1 MSAAARVHNPMPVL
15 AGAVLVVMA
24 AQQAIVPVLAPLARD
39 LDLPEWTLGLL
50 MTSAAAMFTITS
62 SFWGRAVDR
71 VGHRAVLLS
80 GLSVGFVGM
89 VGFAVACQLAVSGTI
104 SGELGMALMIATR
117 SLLFGAAM
125 GAVPTAA
132 MAWVAAN
139 TVTTQDRVKGLAQI
153 GAVQGL
159 AQALGPA
166 SGFVLAFAG
175 FLGPVWAAPAVI
187 LVAFVL
193 AAVLLPK
200 PPRRRTDADSE
211 TAQADAADA
220 APRKPL
226 RPWDPR
232 LWPVMLGGFGS
243 FLTLGLVVVCVG
255 FVVQDRLGYEG
266 ADAVQMT
273 GLVSTVMGLCMVT
286 MQAFVVPRLAWPP
299 WRMLRTGIPLVAL
312 GAAGLIVAGSLAL
325 VIACMGVL
333 AIGMGM
339 VGPGYVSAPTLL
351 VGPAEQGRVAGLV
364 QTVTG
369 STFMLG
375 PLGGTALYGIHEWL
389 PFAVG
394 AGVCTAAVIFVWS
407 RKGPGDT
414 AATPAPQAELATD
427 PT

>member
-1 MSAAARVHNPMPVL
+1 MSAAARAHNPMPVL

-39 LDLPEWTLGLL
+39 LELPEWSLGLL
-50 MTSAAAMFTITS
+50 MTSAAVMFTLTS
-62 SFWGRAVDR
+62 SPWGRAVDR
-71 VGHRAVLLS
+71 VGHRTVLLS
-80 GLSVGFVGM
+80 GLSLGLVGM
-89 VGFAVACQLAVSGTI
+89 TGFAIVCQLAVSGVI
-104 SGELGMALMIATR
+104 SGELGMALMIGTR
-117 SLLFGAAM
+117 SLLFGVAM

-139 TVTTQDRVKGLAQI
+139 TSTTQERVKGLAQI

-187 LVAFVL
+187 AFALVAV
-193 AAVLLPK
+193 AVLLPK
-200 PPRRRTDADSE
+200 GPSRRARAAAAAE
-211 TAQADAADA
+211 AEQAEAA
-220 APRKPL
+220 APSKPL

-266 ADAVQMT
+266 ADAVRMT
-273 GLVSTVMGLCMVT
+273 GLVSTVVGLVMVT
-286 MQAFVVPRLAWPP
+286 MQAFVVPRLGWPP
-299 WRMLRTGIPLVAL
+299 WRMLRSGIPLVAL
-312 GAAGLIVAGSLAL
+312 GAAGLMVADTL
-325 VIACMGVL
+325 VLVTACMAVL
-333 AIGMGM
+333 AVGMGT

-369 STFMLG
+369 STFMIG
-375 PLGGTALYGIHEWL
+375 PLGGSALYGINDWL

-394 AGVCTAAVIFVWS
+394 TGICVAGAIFVWT
-407 RKGPGDT
+407 RKGPGET
-414 AATPAPQAELATD
+414 ATAPAPQPELAPD
-427 PT
+427 PS

>member
-1 MSAAARVHNPMPVL
+1 MSAAGRAHNPLPVL

-71 VGHRAVLLS
+71 VGHRTVLLS
-80 GLSVGFVGM
+80 GLSIGLVGM
-89 VGFAVACQLAVSGTI
+89 IGFAVACDLAVRGTI
-104 SGELGMALMIATR
+104 SGELGMTLMIATR

-139 TVTTQDRVKGLAQI
+139 TTTTQDRVKGLAQI

-175 FLGPVWAAPAVI
+175 FLGPVWAAPVVI
-187 LVAFVL
+187 LLALVV

-200 PPRRRTDADSE
+200 PPRRRTAD
-211 TAQADAADA
+211 TADPPVAPGADA

-266 ADAVQMT
+266 ADAVRMT
-273 GLVSTVMGLCMVT
+273 GLVSTAMGLCMVT
-286 MQAFVVPRLAWPP
+286 MQAVVVPRLAWPP

-312 GAAGLIVAGSLAL
+312 GAAGLIVAGTLPL
-325 VIACMGVL
+325 VVACMGVL

-339 VGPGYVSAPTLL
+339 VAPGYVSAPTLL

-369 STFMLG
+369 STFMIG

-389 PFAVG
+389 PFVVATG
-394 AGVCTAAVIFVWS
+394 ICTAGAVFVWT
-407 RKGPGDT
+407 RRGPGGT
-414 AATPAPQAELATD
+414 ASATAPTPQVATD
-427 PT
+427 PS

>member
-1 MSAAARVHNPMPVL
+1 MSAVARAHNPMPVL

-39 LDLPEWTLGLL
+39 LELPEWSLGLL
-50 MTSAAAMFTITS
+50 MTSAAVMFTLTS
-62 SFWGRAVDR
+62 SPWGRAVDR
-71 VGHRAVLLS
+71 VGHRTVLLS
-80 GLSVGFVGM
+80 GLSLGLVGM
-89 VGFAVACQLAVSGTI
+89 TGFAVVCQLAVSGVI
-104 SGELGMALMIATR
+104 SGELGMALMIGTR
-117 SLLFGAAM
+117 SLLFGVAM

-139 TVTTQDRVKGLAQI
+139 TTTTQERVKGLAQI

-187 LVAFVL
+187 AVALVAV
-193 AAVLLPK
+193 AVLLPK
-200 PPRRRTDADSE
+200 PPSRRARAAAAAE
-211 TAQADAADA
+211 AEQAEAA
-220 APRKPL
+220 APSKPL

-266 ADAVQMT
+266 AAAVRMT
-273 GLVSTVMGLCMVT
+273 GLVSTVVGLVMVT
-286 MQAFVVPRLAWPP
+286 MQAFVVPRLGWPP
-299 WRMLRTGIPLVAL
+299 WRMLRSGIPLVAV
-312 GAAGLIVAGSLAL
+312 GTAGLMVADTMIL
-325 VIACMGVL
+325 VTACMAVL
-333 AIGMGM
+333 AVGMGM

-369 STFMLG
+369 STFMIG
-375 PLGGTALYGIHEWL
+375 PLGGSALYGINDWL
-389 PFAVG
+389 PFACG
-394 AGVCTAAVIFVWS
+394 AGICAAGAIFVWT
-407 RKGPGDT
+407 RKAPGDT
-414 AATPAPQAELATD
+414 ASTPAPQAEFASD
-427 PT
+427 PS

>member
-1 MSAAARVHNPMPVL
+1 MSAARIHNPMPVL
-15 AGAVLVVMA
+15 ASAVLVVMA
-24 AQQAIVPVLAPLARD
+24 AQQAIVPILAPLARD

-139 TVTTQDRVKGLAQI
+139 TVTTQERVKGLAQI

-187 LVAFVL
+187 LAAFVL

-200 PPRRRTDADSE
+200 PPPRRTDVDG
-211 TAQADAADA
+211 DAAEDATGDA

-266 ADAVQMT
+266 ADAVRMT

-312 GAAGLIVAGSLAL
+312 GAAGLIVAGTLPL
-325 VIACMGVL
+325 VIASMAVL

-394 AGVCTAAVIFVWS
+394 AGVCTAAVIFVWT

-414 AATPAPQAELATD
+414 AATPAPHAELATD